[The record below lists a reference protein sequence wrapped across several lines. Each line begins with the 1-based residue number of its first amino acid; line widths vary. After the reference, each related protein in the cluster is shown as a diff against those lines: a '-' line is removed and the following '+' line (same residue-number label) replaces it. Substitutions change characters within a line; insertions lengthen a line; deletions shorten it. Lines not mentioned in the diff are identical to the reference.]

1 MSKLDYLYRS
11 QLQILHNLG
20 GDRNAQKILKDMSD
34 TVSCFRDGESVYY
47 LNAKGR
53 SIVGGKARNKTL
65 QARHYLMRNYIYIAF
80 DKPESW
86 KSEQRLKT
94 QNTKIVVVADAIFF
108 DEEKRMHIVEADH
121 TQKMIKNEKKIEKYR
136 KLIELNVFG
145 HIPKFV
151 WITTTEY
158 RREKLKQLCEG
169 LDTLIFTVSEFS

>member
-1 MSKLDYLYRS
+1 MND
-11 QLQILHNLG
+11 
-20 GDRNAQKILKDMSD
+20 KIS
-34 TVSCFRDGESVYY
+34 SFRDGESVYY

-80 DKPESW
+80 DKPDSW

-94 QNTKIVVVADAIFF
+94 QKTKIAVVADAIFY
-108 DEEKRMHIVEADH
+108 EEQRMHIVEADH
-121 TQKMIKNEKKIEKYR
+121 IQKMIKNERKIEKYR

-145 HIPKFV
+145 HVPKFV

-158 RREKLKQLCEG
+158 RREKLKRLCEG
-169 LDTLIFTVSEFS
+169 LDALIFTVSEFS